1 MKPDFIEVDC
11 INDAEEDS
19 HTSADIDQSHIVVPS
34 MDRYLSSVVEIV
46 RFAIQQDPQGKI
58 VAFFPTARTVAFMA
72 EFFNEGLKIPVLELH
87 SKKTQSHR
95 NRVSDEFR
103 AASSSILFTSDVSAR
118 GVDYPGVTHVIQFGM
133 SENREQYI
141 HRLGR
146 TGRAGSTGKGWLVL
160 GPFESLFLEMLK
172 GLNIP
177 RNNELLDLLT
187 NPVDVETNEMLTIA
201 RDRIRYN
208 QSNAKGAYQAFLGF
222 YLGQMK
228 RMKMKNKVD
237 LVAIANEMS
246 SQMGLLEIPKL
257 TTNMVRKMGLK
268 GVDGITV
275 KAAALP
281 KSNNNWQSQRRR

>member
-118 GVDYPGVTHVIQFGM
+118 GVDYPGVTHVIQFERLNYG
-133 SENREQYI
+133 SNQFHFI
-141 HRLGR
+141 LLSFHRVR
-146 TGRAGSTGKGWLVL
+146 CRPFHFEPRYGSRSTVC
-160 GPFESLFLEMLK
+160 
-172 GLNIP
+172 
-177 RNNELLDLLT
+177 
-187 NPVDVETNEMLTIA
+187 
-201 RDRIRYN
+201 
-208 QSNAKGAYQAFLGF
+208 SNA
-222 YLGQMK
+222 
-228 RMKMKNKVD
+228 
-237 LVAIANEMS
+237 
-246 SQMGLLEIPKL
+246 L
-257 TTNMVRKMGLK
+257 TLQVH
-268 GVDGITV
+268 DPCQI
-275 KAAALP
+275 
-281 KSNNNWQSQRRR
+281 